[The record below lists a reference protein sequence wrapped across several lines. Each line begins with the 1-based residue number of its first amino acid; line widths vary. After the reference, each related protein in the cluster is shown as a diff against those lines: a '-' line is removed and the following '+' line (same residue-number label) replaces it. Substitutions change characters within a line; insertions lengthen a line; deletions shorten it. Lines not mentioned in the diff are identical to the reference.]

1 MANQAIF
8 NIFTGTLDY
17 VGGGQDLNFLDP
29 VATESLL
36 PTPALNGAICV
47 VQSTNQ
53 IYEFSTT
60 SNSWSNVTQKFFDNV
75 YNTSSPT
82 GTHSTT
88 VINANNV
95 NETHVALTV
104 ADSVNPGLMSASTQ
118 TFSGVKTFNS
128 AIYAQSGVDTSS
140 SATALQLGGINA
152 TQVNLGTNLT
162 SDILVQSTYM
172 NLNSGGTY
180 INSVPSS
187 SSLYTN
193 SSGKISGYAL
203 TDGQIVVG
211 STGANPVATT
221 LTGTSNRVTVTN
233 ASGSITLSGP
243 QDIATSS
250 SPTFA
255 SETLSNSSNQLTL
268 SSSTNSLTLNSGTS
282 VAARTYTIPDVGI
295 SSNFVMDQGSQTIA
309 GVKTFSSNVLSSG
322 FDSTSVGGTVGIGY
336 TNASTINIGHS
347 GSTVNILGTTNTV
360 NVTNYNVANKVVNL
374 NTAGPAGSA
383 SGVGLDV
390 QENNIVTGYL
400 LTSSDRNSWQM
411 LAPNTAG
418 VVTITP
424 GASGFTLNQ
433 GSHNPLSLSTSGLG
447 VSLDAANQILS
458 VQYAASATPGLV
470 SAAAQSFS
478 GDKTFLGS
486 IVTPNLFS
494 SSVLVTDASHNIT
507 ASSVSTTTLSYLDA
521 TSSIQ
526 NQLNNKLSLTGGSM
540 TGPISMQSNYIHT
553 VADPLL
559 AQDAATKHYVD
570 ALASLVY
577 VTGDLGATTFL
588 GANNQSTAA
597 NVTGASF
604 NGTVTRTFQMQLGV
618 MVNATTS
625 LSENFSIDGAYDGT
639 DWVYSYS
646 SVGDSTGVVFS
657 MTTSGQLQYQSPS
670 YSGFTSLKMVF
681 RASTTG
687 V

>member
-36 PTPALNGAICV
+36 PTPALDGAICV
-47 VQSTNQ
+47 VQATKQ
-53 IYEFSTT
+53 VYEYSV
-60 SNSWSNVTQKFFDNV
+60 SLGQWSNVTQKFIDTIGAASANGIVSSSVTNGNNV
-75 YNTSSPT
+75 VETHLALTPADATHPGVVTT
-82 GTHSTT
+82 GT
-88 VINANNV
+88 
-95 NETHVALTV
+95 
-104 ADSVNPGLMSASTQ
+104 
-118 TFSGVKTFNS
+118 
-128 AIYAQSGVDTSS
+128 
-140 SATALQLGGINA
+140 
-152 TQVNLGTNLT
+152 
-162 SDILVQSTYM
+162 
-172 NLNSGGTY
+172 
-180 INSVPSS
+180 
-187 SSLYTN
+187 
-193 SSGKISGYAL
+193 
-203 TDGQIVVG
+203 
-211 STGANPVATT
+211 
-221 LTGTSNRVTVTN
+221 
-233 ASGSITLSGP
+233 
-243 QDIATSS
+243 
-250 SPTFA
+250 
-255 SETLSNSSNQLTL
+255 
-268 SSSTNSLTLNSGTS
+268 
-282 VAARTYTIPDVGI
+282 
-295 SSNFVMDQGSQTIA
+295 QTIA
-309 GVKTFSSNVLSSG
+309 GVKTFSSNVLSPG
-322 FDSTSVGGTVGIGY
+322 FDSVSSGGTVGIGY
-336 TNASTINIGHS
+336 TNATTINIGHS
-347 GSTVNILGTTNTV
+347 GSTVNILGTTNNI
-360 NVTNYNVANKVVNL
+360 NVTNYNVANKVMNM

-390 QENNIVTGYL
+390 QENSIVTAYF

-418 VVTITP
+418 IITFTP
-424 GASGFTLNQ
+424 GASGFTINQ
-433 GSHNPLSLSTSGLG
+433 GSHNPLSLSTPGLG
-447 VSLDAANQILS
+447 ISLDAANQILS
-458 VQYAASATPGLV
+458 AQYASSGQPGLV
-470 SAAAQSFS
+470 SASAQTFS
-478 GDKTFLGS
+478 GDKSFAGSILSSGTIDTSFATQLNIGTTTTTGIHVGSSGINFLTPSNAFFTNSNTPAYGAAFMNTNQQLTSAVLSNGQLLIGATGSTPTPANITGTNGQVIVTNGASSITLSLPQSISTSSTPQFNSLLLTSSSNQLALGS
-486 IVTPNLFS
+486 STNLLTLNSGSSIAARTYTVPDVGTSANFVMDQGAQTIAGVKSFTSNINVPNLFS

-521 TSSIQ
+521 TSSVQ

-588 GANNQSTAA
+588 GSNNQSTAA

-639 DWVYSYS
+639 DWIYSYS

-657 MTTSGQLQYQSPS
+657 MTTAGQLQYQSPS
-670 YSGFTSLKMVF
+670 YGGFTSLKMVF